1 MVEKSLCLLL
11 NFVTGIRSKVG
22 LLVPWLNRSRAREK
36 SVTEREAELQL
47 SLASLSS
54 HFLFLALEPSAGL
67 DSFLSGES
75 IIASLLASQLFGYK
89 KNSVGF
95 LLI

>member
-1 MVEKSLCLLL
+1 MNNAAAIIKHIGQLMARL
-11 NFVTGIRSKVG
+11 NG
-22 LLVPWLNRSRAREK
+22 SRAR
-36 SVTEREAELQL
+36 SVTEREAELHF